1 MSPSSRQRRITP
13 ASGAYQR
20 RSRMLLVL
28 APVAGFTLFAGAAL
42 WWFADDVGLHVPS
55 WSTGAVVMDEP
66 QLSVDT
72 RNDLRIQLQLLQSQ
86 WQRLNA
92 LDALQ
97 GKGKAR
103 PAPAIALSL
112 QPTAHISDADL
123 RERVDIL
130 SRALDQR
137 LFANKP
143 KAGSGRLMP
152 VNGVTPSSNFGL
164 RLDPF
169 SKKLSVHNGIDFVAP
184 SSNFGLRLDP
194 FSKKLSVHNGIDFVA
209 PLGTPILAAEAGTVK
224 TAGLTPQFG
233 WSVELDHGNGITT
246 RYAHAYRLW
255 VRAGDRVNA
264 GEKIAE
270 VGSTGK
276 STGPHLHFE
285 VRYNGAPLNPLRFL
299 AAR

>member
-169 SKKLSVHNGIDFVAP
+169 SKKM
-184 SSNFGLRLDP
+184 
-194 FSKKLSVHNGIDFVA
+194 SVHNGIDFVA

>member
-1 MSPSSRQRRITP
+1 
-13 ASGAYQR
+13 
-20 RSRMLLVL
+20 MLLVL

-184 SSNFGLRLDP
+184 
-194 FSKKLSVHNGIDFVA
+194 
-209 PLGTPILAAEAGTVK
+209 LGTPILAAEAGTVK

>member
-1 MSPSSRQRRITP
+1 MPPSFQNRRITP
-13 ASGAYQR
+13 ASGAYHR

-28 APVAGFTLFAGAAL
+28 APTIFFSVFAGATL
-42 WWFADDVGLHVPS
+42 WWFAEDMGLHLPS
-55 WSTGAVVMDEP
+55 WKGRAALLDDQP
-66 QLSVDT
+66 LSNET
-72 RNDLRIQLQLLQSQ
+72 RGDLRTQLELLQTQ
-86 WQRLNA
+86 WRRLDA

-97 GKGKAR
+97 RNGKPLPL
-103 PAPAIALSL
+103 PAAAITLSL
-112 QPTAHISDADL
+112 QPPSALNDGDL

-130 SRALDQR
+130 SKALDER

-143 KAGSGRLMP
+143 AKSGSGRLMP

-184 SSNFGLRLDP
+184 
-194 FSKKLSVHNGIDFVA
+194 I
-209 PLGTPILAAEAGTVK
+209 GTAIHAAQAGTVK
-224 TAGLTPQFG
+224 SAGLTPQFG
-233 WSVELDHGNGITT
+233 WSVELDHGHGITT

-255 VRAGDRVNA
+255 VRPGDQVSE
-264 GEKIAE
+264 GQKIAE

-285 VRYNGAPLNPLRFL
+285 VRYNGTPLNPMRYL

>member
-13 ASGAYQR
+13 ASGAYQC

-184 SSNFGLRLDP
+184 
-194 FSKKLSVHNGIDFVA
+194 
-209 PLGTPILAAEAGTVK
+209 LGTPILAAEAGTVK

>member
-184 SSNFGLRLDP
+184 
-194 FSKKLSVHNGIDFVA
+194 
-209 PLGTPILAAEAGTVK
+209 LGTPILAAEAGTVK

>member
-42 WWFADDVGLHVPS
+42 WWFADDVGFHVPS

-184 SSNFGLRLDP
+184 
-194 FSKKLSVHNGIDFVA
+194 
-209 PLGTPILAAEAGTVK
+209 LGTPILAAEAGTVK

>member
-184 SSNFGLRLDP
+184 
-194 FSKKLSVHNGIDFVA
+194 
-209 PLGTPILAAEAGTVK
+209 LGTPILAAEAGTVK
-224 TAGLTPQFG
+224 KAGLTPQFG